1 MKHFPR
7 IRHLSLYCLA
17 TTGLSLTGIT
27 VATAAPI
34 PTITNQAAGSYQDP
48 IDPTKPITVYS
59 PPITVSLQEV
69 AGITVIPA
77 GITRQDGSLN
87 GGAVGTAAK
96 NTILLYNFELQNIGS
111 DTTQI
116 FVPNLAQVGTV
127 GLFQKVQY
135 FNNTAWIDV
144 PADGLTSNI
153 MAPNAKLMVRVL
165 VKVNESLGDLPV
177 TLGKTVGSQTQNQLR
192 VNNPEDVYT
201 IDAPD
206 GTARE
211 YDGLPSNGTREAQAT
226 QSLRIGFNPE
236 ALATVKLAI
245 DQPFNPTDN
254 TIVFGISLNVADTLP
269 PKLSN
274 LSLTDLTGTRLSID
288 GQPKVGILIS
298 DAIPLG
304 TKFTAITSSDKL
316 WVPVYFYSSTPIGS
330 TDRSDNIAWSTTPPD
345 ENTALNVRRVGF
357 FNNDYRMLKGTSI
370 SGLQLKVEIIDFS
383 RTEIYNIAQ
392 VFGSQPQDPNNSTDK
407 TPGPKLIFDESGD
420 NQPNNYNDDGTAGNK
435 DTNQQPIVY
444 PGIVDVTVPTND
456 PRSPVRIGQASTGAD
471 SPDGEFLKV
480 SFVAVVPPSLKN
492 GPREQPTAVGPT
504 NDNDDFTNKSTPIGS
519 GAGTFNPLLVLF
531 TNTVQNTSDLSR
543 DIKVIPQVA
552 LASDL
557 PNGTMVSL
565 VNPADATLTA
575 SFSYQ
580 NGLFTPIAGSPPTLM
595 LKSVAASG
603 KKNYTVQ
610 IDLPDG
616 TLAIKGFP
624 VKILAFIDTNNNNIP
639 DLNEATNTT
648 IDRVYT
654 GFIEVLKE
662 SRVLEA
668 TQQPVDGANGIFSET
683 PKPVKA
689 DQYIEYRITYTNIS
703 TPAVGNGNKPISAI
717 NFTITEDGN
726 ANPNNWGSLT
736 TNVPSSAT
744 SSAGTIAY
752 SKISGETVTTDPQ
765 AVKYQNI
772 LTSPIEPGQVGTF
785 TFKRKVK

>member
-1 MKHFPR
+1 VKHFSR

-17 TTGLSLTGIT
+17 TTGLILTGIT

-59 PPITVSLQEV
+59 PPVTINLQEV
-69 AGITVIPA
+69 AGMTA
-77 GITRQDGSLN
+77 TATGITRQDGSLN

-96 NTILLYNFELQNIGS
+96 DTVLFYNFELQNIGN

-116 FVPNLAQVGTV
+116 FVPNLAQVGTL
-127 GLFQKVQY
+127 GSFQKVQY
-135 FNNTAWIDV
+135 FNNTAWLDV
-144 PADGLTSNI
+144 PAGGFTSGM
-153 MAPNAKLMVRVL
+153 MAPNAKLMVRVV
-165 VKVNESLGDLPV
+165 VKVNEEIGDLPV
-177 TLGKTVGSQTQNQLR
+177 TLGKTAGSQSQNQLR

-201 IDAPD
+201 IDVAD
-206 GTARE
+206 GTAGE
-211 YDGLPSNGTREAQAT
+211 YDGQPTNGIREAQAT

-236 ALATVKLAI
+236 ALATVNLTI
-245 DQPFNPTDN
+245 DQPFNPADN
-254 TIVFGISLNVADTLP
+254 TINFGISLNVADTLP

-274 LSLTDLTGTRLSID
+274 LSLTDLTGTRLLID

-304 TKFTAITSSDKL
+304 TKFTAITSPDKL
-316 WVPVYFYSSTPIGS
+316 WVPIYFYSSTPIGS

-345 ENTALNVRRVGF
+345 DNTALNVRRVGF

-370 SGLQLKVEIIDFS
+370 SGFQLKVEIIDFS

-392 VFGSQPQDPNNSTDK
+392 VFGSQPQDPNNSADK
-407 TPGPKLIFDESGD
+407 TPSSKLIFDESGD
-420 NQPNNYNDDGTAGNK
+420 SLPNNYNNDGTAGTK

-444 PGIVDVTVPTND
+444 PGIVDATLPTND
-456 PRSPVRIGQASTGAD
+456 PRSPVRIGPSGTD

-480 SFVAVVPPSLKN
+480 SFVATAPPSLKN

-519 GAGTFNPLLVLF
+519 GTSTFNPPLVSF
-531 TNTVQNTSDLSR
+531 TNTVQNTSDQPK

-557 PNGTMVSL
+557 PNGTTVSL
-565 VNPADATLTA
+565 VNPSDATLTA

-580 NGLFTPIAGSPPTLM
+580 NGLFTPIAGSPQTLI
-595 LKSVAASG
+595 LKSVAAGS

-610 IDLPDG
+610 IDLPEG

-639 DLNEATNTT
+639 DPKEATNTT

-689 DQYIEYRITYTNIS
+689 EQYIEYRITYTNIS
-703 TPAVGNGNKPISAI
+703 TTAVGSGNKPLSAA

-726 ANPNNWGSLT
+726 ANPNNWGGLT
-736 TNVPSSAT
+736 TNAPGSAT
-744 SSAGTIAY
+744 SSAGTITY
-752 SKISGETVTTDPQ
+752 SKLSGATVTTDPE

-772 LTSPIEPGQVGTF
+772 LTSPIEPGQAGTF
-785 TFKRKVK
+785 SFKRKVR